1 MIELFSLGGLKIT
14 REQLL
19 SWLKKDDHPDYL
31 FIKDTEFA
39 QFLNGLI
46 SKYRGSRDDN
56 PLQVENKL
64 TNNIILRKISIA
76 YHHRSN
82 DILKIMSAANFRL
95 GKAELSA
102 FFRKPGHKN
111 YRECQSQ
118 VLRNFLTGLQN
129 IP

>member
-1 MIELFSLGGLKIT
+1 MIELFSLGGLET
-14 REQLL
+14 TNDQLL

-31 FIKDTEFA
+31 FIKDLELA
-39 QFLNGLI
+39 HFLNGLI
-46 SKYRGSRDDN
+46 TKYRGTKDDN

-76 YHHRSN
+76 FNLRSD
-82 DILKIMSAANFRL
+82 DILKIMRAANFRL

-118 VLRNFLTGLQN
+118 VLRNFLTGLQSFS
-129 IP
+129 